1 MSVYKTVEFKRLIMG
16 KLSHGGDLLEELTDV
31 CKKENVVLGTI
42 QAIGAVQKACIG
54 YYNQHERKYQFTEI
68 KKHLEIASLIGNISV
83 HDGKPMVHAHV
94 TFSDDESACYAGH
107 LAAGTT
113 IFACEFI
120 VTVCK
125 GPGFIRDYDE
135 ETGLPLWKL

>member
-1 MSVYKTVEFKRLIMG
+1 MSVYKTIESKRLIMG

-31 CKKENVVLGTI
+31 CKNENVVLGTI
-42 QAIGAVQKACIG
+42 EAIGAVQKACIG
-54 YYNQHERKYQFTEI
+54 YYNQQERKYQFTEI

-113 IFACEFI
+113 IFACEFVI
-120 VTVCK
+120 AECE
-125 GPGFIRDYDE
+125 GPSFIRDYDE
-135 ETGLPLWKL
+135 ETGLPL

>member
-42 QAIGAVQKACIG
+42 EAIGAVQKACIG
-54 YYNQHERKYQFTEI
+54 YYNQQERKYQFTEI
-68 KKHLEIASLIGNISV
+68 KKNLEIVSLMGNISV
-83 HDGKPMVHAHV
+83 RDDKPMVHAHV
-94 TFSDDESACYAGH
+94 TFSDDKSACYAGH

-113 IFACEFI
+113 IYACEFVI
-120 VTVCK
+120 SECE
-125 GPGFIRDYDE
+125 GPSFIRDYDE
-135 ETGLPLWKL
+135 ETGLPLWKF